1 MKFIYSDEAKCCA
14 KSIMANASAI
24 RFHFSVKHEALS
36 RNELNAHLKLLRLEA
51 ESRHFDCFGE
61 NNYFL
66 SFVNK
71 LRNFFSAIEKEQN
84 SSTYTGAVDAAYDIL
99 KSIMHHLKFT
109 TNFAM
114 D

>member
-51 ESRHFDCFGE
+51 EKADILIVFGE

-66 SFVNK
+66 SGLPTFITVA
-71 LRNFFSAIEKEQN
+71 FSASVQSAPSQPTAET
-84 SSTYTGAVDAAYDIL
+84 SLT
-99 KSIMHHLKFT
+99 
-109 TNFAM
+109 
-114 D
+114 

>member
-51 ESRHFDCFGE
+51 EKADILIVFGE

-71 LRNFFSAIEKEQN
+71 LRNFFSAIEKEQD

-99 KSIMHHLKFT
+99 KEHYAYI
-109 TNFAM
+109 
-114 D
+114 